1 MIFFQDSR
9 IAGIHANWVGNKF
22 RDEGVSLREEPLIF
36 GGMYSPEEKLH
47 IDHLILTAVA
57 RPFSK
62 YETVFQFGDINGS
75 LELNDSYKALDRF
88 FHGADSLKYTAGNL
102 TALLYRLTEHPK
114 VPSGILLA
122 VHLKDVQFEGEEME
136 AIALLK
142 LSTKME
148 GLDFR
153 GKGDRYDIWPSGK
166 IFSVEN
172 VELSAIIFNI
182 DRENGYR
189 VLVQYPPKSF
199 EGYMWRDEF
208 LQLQTVNDSFQK
220 TSNFMKVYKN
230 FVMEKLEESHEM
242 DAMDQYELLNRAI
255 SYVSENETM
264 DLEEFRDTVIQDPEV
279 SAIFKGYLDTV
290 QEDRE
295 MEIPDR
301 FPLSDPAVKK
311 ARSAYKKVIKLD
323 KNFHIYVHG
332 KRELVEQ
339 GYDESKGMNFYK
351 VYYEHE
357 S

>member
-122 VHLKDVQFEGEEME
+122 VHLKDVQFEGQEME

-172 VELSAIIFNI
+172 VELSAIIVNI

-199 EGYMWRDEF
+199 EGYIWRDEF
-208 LQLQTVNDSFQK
+208 LQLKTVNDNFQK

-242 DAMDQYELLNRAI
+242 DAMDQYELRTGPSAMFRKTKRWI
-255 SYVSENETM
+255 SKNSGTR
-264 DLEEFRDTVIQDPEV
+264 LSR
-279 SAIFKGYLDTV
+279 
-290 QEDRE
+290 
-295 MEIPDR
+295 IPKS
-301 FPLSDPAVKK
+301 PLFSMVTWT
-311 ARSAYKKVIKLD
+311 RSRKTGKWKSLIGSLSRILRSRKRKL
-323 KNFHIYVHG
+323 HI
-332 KRELVEQ
+332 RR
-339 GYDESKGMNFYK
+339 
-351 VYYEHE
+351 
-357 S
+357 